1 MPDRPRPEDFMAMGL
16 FIYEFGKIERLVD
29 RALAE
34 GLSLVQKPP
43 HTDSLPNKFQKRVQ
57 MLITLHRRWPPLN
70 AYQVKIEPALK
81 EIKQLLLM
89 RNDIAHGRF
98 DEYQHDILAGAERA
112 ATLRRE
118 LIAAMEWRAS
128 SSSPGTAKG
137 LEFG

>member
-1 MPDRPRPEDFMAMGL
+1 MPNHPRPEDFMAMGL

-70 AYQVKIEPALK
+70 AYQVKVEPALK
-81 EIKQLLLM
+81 EIKQLGLM
-89 RNDIAHGRF
+89 RNDIAHGGF
-98 DEYQHDILAGAERA
+98 DEYQHDILAGAERVA
-112 ATLRRE
+112 ALRRE
-118 LIAAMEWRAS
+118 LIGAMEWR
-128 SSSPGTAKG
+128 T
-137 LEFG
+137 